1 MNYRW
6 FVQEGTDPRA
16 VSLAGELGITPL
28 LATMLV
34 ERGLIGP
41 DEASVFLNPSLDR
54 LHDPFLMKDMDR
66 VVKRV
71 FEARERR
78 EKVLIYGDYDV
89 DGITSTVV
97 LRRALQMLG
106 VEADFHLPR
115 RLEDG
120 YGLQKDVIER
130 AHQQGYSLVL
140 TADSGVRAFDVCEL
154 ARALGLDLVV
164 TDHHLPDRE
173 LPCAFAILNPRR
185 NDCPYPEKNLA
196 AVGVVFKLVD
206 ALFREFGREPDL
218 TAHFLKLVAI
228 GTIADLVPI
237 TGENRIICK
246 YGLAGLA
253 QPRNIGLKALLEGSG
268 VSREVDH
275 FDVGFKVAP
284 RINAVTRM
292 GGGREVV
299 DLFSLRDESKA
310 RVLVED
316 MNHKNVRRRAEEQA
330 IIAEIEERW
339 REDPEPFERRFLVV
353 VGKGWHRGVIGIVAS
368 RLVERFYRP
377 TLVLSQDESGC
388 QGSARSIPGFH
399 LLRAFDSCRGCFSR
413 YGGHAQAAG
422 CSLDLEGSSP
432 EALEELSRRLDDY
445 SSRMLSDE
453 DLIPSLRIES
463 VLPVQEL
470 RLGLCSEIQ
479 RLAPFGVGNPVPVFA
494 SRGALVAA
502 GPWVLKDAHLKMRIQ
517 RNGSS
522 VNAIW
527 WRRADAVEKIS
538 AGSLVD
544 LAYTVDQNHY
554 QGEDELLLTVKDVQA
569 PECRV
574 PNADAD

>member
-1 MNYRW
+1 
-6 FVQEGTDPRA
+6 
-16 VSLAGELGITPL
+16 
-28 LATMLV
+28 MLV
-34 ERGLIGP
+34 ERGVADP
-41 DEASVFLNPSLDR
+41 EAASIFLSPSLDR

-71 FEARERR
+71 FQARERR

-106 VEADFHLPR
+106 VEADFHMPR

-120 YGLQKDVIER
+120 YGLQKEVIQR
-130 AHQQGYSLVL
+130 AHERGYTLVL
-140 TADSGVRAFDVCEL
+140 TADSGIRAFDVCEL
-154 ARALGLDLVV
+154 ARGLGLDLVV

-173 LPCAFAILNPRR
+173 LPPAYAILNPRR
-185 NDCPYPEKNLA
+185 ADCPYPEKNLA

-206 ALFREFGREPDL
+206 ALLREMGRGSDL
-218 TAHFLKLVAI
+218 IAHFLKLVAI

-246 YGLAGLA
+246 HGLAGLA
-253 QPRNIGLKALLEGSG
+253 QPRNIGLKALLEGAG
-268 VSREVDH
+268 VSREVNH

-299 DLFSLRDESKA
+299 DLFSLRDEGKA
-310 RVLVED
+310 RVLVEE
-316 MNHKNVRRRAEEQA
+316 MNHKNVRRRAEEQS
-330 IIAEIEERW
+330 ILAEIEERW
-339 REDPEPFERRFLVV
+339 RGDPEPFQRKFLVV
-353 VGKGWHRGVIGIVAS
+353 VGREWHKGVIGIVAS

-377 TLVLSQDESGC
+377 TLVLSQDGSGC
-388 QGSARSIPGFH
+388 QGSARSVPGFH
-399 LLRAFDSCRGCFSR
+399 LLRALDSCRGFFSR

-422 CSLDLEGSSP
+422 CVLDAAGSSP
-432 EALEELSRRLDDY
+432 EALDALSRSLDEYAGRELSDQ
-445 SSRMLSDE
+445 

-463 VLPVQEL
+463 ILPVHDL
-470 RLGLCSEIQ
+470 HLDLCAQIQ

-494 SRGALVAA
+494 SRGVRVAA
-502 GPWVLKDAHLKMRIQ
+502 GPWILKEAHLKMRIQ
-517 RNGSS
+517 RNGST

-527 WRRADAVEKIS
+527 WRRADALERIA
-538 AGSLVD
+538 AGSLLDV
-544 LAYTVDQNHY
+544 AYTLDQDHY
-554 QGEDELLLTVKDVQA
+554 RGEDELLLTVKDVQG
-569 PECRV
+569 PGRTPLV
-574 PNADAD
+574 DGNA